1 METIVLSLLVGA
13 TAGVSAVQAAFII
26 PESLLAATAADV
38 RGFITTAAKAN
49 FVDGVYT
56 GPAVDAYW
64 GPVQVQ
70 VTVQNGQIVSLK
82 MLRYPSDRRES
93 LFISQ
98 QSLPRLRDEVVRAQT
113 AKVDII
119 SGATLTSLAF
129 MRSLDGALSQA
140 QSTAL

>member
-1 METIVLSLLVGA
+1 MKTIVLTLLVGA
-13 TAGVSAVQAAFII
+13 TASANAAQ
-26 PESLLAATAADV
+26 PQVVVPQSLQDTPPPGAQSPI
-38 RGFITTAAKAN
+38 RIAAKGN
-49 FVDGVYT
+49 FADGVYT

-64 GPVQVQ
+64 GLIQVQ
-70 VTVQNGQIVSLK
+70 ATVRDGQITSLK

-98 QSLPRLRDEVVRAQT
+98 QSLPRLRDEVVRAQS
-113 AKVDII
+113 ARVDVV

-129 MRSLDGALSQA
+129 MRSLDGALGQA